1 MLGKGLRARQNHAI
15 EGRVSALKIYF
26 YLVQVIISVSLIAII
41 LIQAKGA
48 GGLGGLFGGSDGSV
62 YKSRRGFEKTIYQ
75 ITIGLTVAFFLFSL
89 LTVMVA

>member
-1 MLGKGLRARQNHAI
+1 LNERGI
-15 EGRVSALKIYF
+15 SALKTYF
-26 YLVQVIISVSLIAII
+26 YIIQLIISISLIAII

-89 LTVMVA
+89 LTVMVTK